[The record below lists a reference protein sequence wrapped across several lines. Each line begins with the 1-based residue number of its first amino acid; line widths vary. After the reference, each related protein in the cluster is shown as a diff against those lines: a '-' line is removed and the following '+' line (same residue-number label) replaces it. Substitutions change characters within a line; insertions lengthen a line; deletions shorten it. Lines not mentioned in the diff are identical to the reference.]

1 MLEYAI
7 LIFFSLYYLCF
18 VALKFQSLVWEDPLQ
33 EEMTTH
39 SSVLAWKI
47 PWTEELGGLQS
58 MRLQRGNMTEHN
70 AQRNDAL
77 GEKKCCTSAN
87 CDVVTIQ
94 ERGSIYSPMIR
105 SQSFSELSSLCS
117 VKFTNVLGFPF
128 FLAPQVGEDR

>member
-1 MLEYAI
+1 MA
-7 LIFFSLYYLCF
+7 
-18 VALKFQSLVWEDPLQ
+18 
-33 EEMTTH
+33 TH

-47 PWTEELGGLQS
+47 PRTEELGGLQS